1 MTRSEI
7 SRIIEVLHHCFVN
20 TSRTAMP
27 WEQGFWM
34 PSLSWLGYTG
44 FLSQWRAKLCDW
56 AVRPVR
62 AGCYPWAA
70 LTLVNSKTLYNVYS
84 TFYCHGIPN
93 IVSLA
98 QRHLMNHWMYEK
110 GCKKGRAKKAPND
123 GICFWLWFIIS
134 QHSPLLLSR
143 SFSRWRRNSSKVI
156 PYSEMS
162 RHCHGWRNIQY
173 QLSYHSWPKD
183 SRREL
188 YLSNHIEL
196 ENA

>member
-1 MTRSEI
+1 M
-7 SRIIEVLHHCFVN
+7 LHHCFVN

-134 QHSPLLLSR
+134 QHSPLLYPPLFLSR
-143 SFSRWRRNSSKVI
+143 LAAEEETRAKSFRIRRWVDTVMDEDAFSI
-156 PYSEMS
+156 SE
-162 RHCHGWRNIQY
+162 CCFILTLW
-173 QLSYHSWPKD
+173 
-183 SRREL
+183 
-188 YLSNHIEL
+188 
-196 ENA
+196 